1 MATDCFLFPNFLR
14 QKYSQLTEACC
25 HKVGQYY
32 GLRELDLSRNNLQD
46 SGLALLS
53 SGLESP
59 HCRLE
64 SLGRLSGGQVTEE
77 GCASLASALSS
88 NPSHLRELD
97 LSYNHP
103 GDSGVKLLSVRL
115 QDPQCRLNT
124 LRYKC
129 SKKQVSFAFNFTL
142 Y

>member
-46 SGLALLS
+46 SGLVLLS
-53 SGLESP
+53 SGMESP

-64 SLGRLSGGQVTEE
+64 SLGSVDFIQ
-77 GCASLASALSS
+77 GCSFVVCF
-88 NPSHLRELD
+88 
-97 LSYNHP
+97 YFIF
-103 GDSGVKLLSVRL
+103 GDMKQHLLS
-115 QDPQCRLNT
+115 
-124 LRYKC
+124 K
-129 SKKQVSFAFNFTL
+129 
-142 Y
+142 